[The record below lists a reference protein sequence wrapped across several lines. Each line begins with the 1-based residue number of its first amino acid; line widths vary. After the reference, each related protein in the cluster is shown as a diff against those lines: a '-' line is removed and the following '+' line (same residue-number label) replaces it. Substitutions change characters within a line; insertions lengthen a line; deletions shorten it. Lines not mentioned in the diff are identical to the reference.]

1 VSVYKAKNSQF
12 YHYDFQVRGRRF
24 HGSTGCT
31 RKREAEA
38 VEQQERK
45 RARAAVDAAER
56 TGREPMTWNTAS
68 GLYWTE
74 VGQFHAGEGANN
86 TWRALEWL
94 LDEIGAATRVADI
107 DDGMVARIVARRRG
121 QKARNSDEL
130 VSNATVNRSVTEPL
144 RKVLNRARDVW
155 KQEVPKISWRT
166 HMLPETQER
175 VREASAD
182 EEERFFAAMRE
193 DFRPLVAFSIE
204 TGLRQGEC
212 LRLTW
217 EDIDWGNAVIRVQ
230 GKGGRQGTI
239 PLSFT
244 ARAILSPLRGQHVT
258 AVFCYQ
264 VKRTRAG
271 RMRGEWRPITA
282 SNLKTRW
289 RRDQEES
296 GVTDYRWHDHR
307 HTTATR
313 ILRETGNLRVAQR
326 LLRHTKIETTTKYA
340 HVTDDDVRAAME
352 RVAESRRNP
361 RSAKAQEG

>member
-1 VSVYKAKNSQF
+1 MSVYKAKNSQF

-24 HGSTGCT
+24 HGSTERT
-31 RKREAEA
+31 RKRDAEA
-38 VEQQERK
+38 VEQQERE
-45 RARAAVDAAER
+45 RAKAAVEAAER

-74 VGQFHAGEGANN
+74 VGQFHAGEGADN

-94 LDEIGAATRVADI
+94 VDEIGATTRLAEI
-107 DDGMVARIVARRRG
+107 NDGMVARIVARRRG
-121 QKARNSDEL
+121 QKARNSEDL

-155 KQEVPKISWRT
+155 AQDVPKINWRT

-175 VREASAD
+175 VREASAN
-182 EEERFFAAMRE
+182 EEARLFEAMRE
-193 DFRPLVAFSIE
+193 DYRPLFAFALE
-204 TGLRQGEC
+204 TGMRQGEC

-217 EDIDWGNAVIRVQ
+217 EDIDWGNSVIRVH

-244 ARAILSPLRGQHVT
+244 SRAILAPLRDHHPT
-258 AVFCYQ
+258 AVFCYR
-264 VKRTRAG
+264 VARTRG
-271 RMRGEWRPITA
+271 DRVKGTWRPITA
-282 SNLKTRW
+282 AGLKTRW
-289 RRDQEES
+289 RRDSAES
-296 GVTDYRWHDHR
+296 DVSDYRWHDHR

-313 ILRETGNLRVAQR
+313 ILRETGNLRIAQR

-352 RVAESRRNP
+352 RVAESRRKP
-361 RSAKAQEG
+361 RSAEAIDG